1 MKQTYI
7 IDGMTCGGCKASVE
21 KHLLD
26 LKEISE
32 VEITLKNK
40 EVVFQQKPYNHHK
53 SSHQLYMFAS

>member
-7 IDGMTCGGCKASVE
+7 IDGMTCGGCKASVK

-32 VEITLKNK
+32 VEITLENK
-40 EVVFQQKPYNHHK
+40 
-53 SSHQLYMFAS
+53 